1 MAFTSQSMPLSP
13 GTRFGPYEIAALI
26 GVGGMGEVYRAGD
39 TSLKRDVAIK
49 ILPEFFAT
57 TGDWLARFQ
66 REAEMLAA
74 LNHQNIAHVYGLERV
89 GTTTALVME
98 LVDGPTLADRIAQG
112 RVPLSEAL
120 TIARQIADALEA
132 AHERGIVHR
141 DLKPANIKLSAD
153 GTVKVLDF
161 GIAKALLPAFNVS
174 GPQTQVANTPTMTQL
189 GMILG
194 TAAYMSPEQARGKPV
209 DKRTDVWA
217 FGCVLYE
224 MLAGKPAFEGEDAT
238 TTIGRVLER
247 EADMEALPADV
258 PPVVRK
264 TLTACLQ
271 KDPKKRIRDIGD
283 VKLALDGAFE
293 THATPAHSAPGWRRT
308 PALAAA
314 FAVGAGVIALAAWRL
329 WPTSEARAVT
339 RLSMPISAPT
349 VAPLVAISPDG
360 ERVAYRDTTSGSIYV
375 RDLDAFDARPVA
387 GTNGPERRPPCFSP
401 DGTWI
406 AYGSGGGQ
414 LLKKAPISG
423 GAALTVAQNLD
434 NADVC
439 DWGDDGFIYFGT
451 NTGIMRASEAGGPAE
466 LVAAQN
472 TERGELLLE
481 RPHLLPGGG
490 QVLFSVMDKRGV
502 ESMSVDVVNLS
513 TRQRKTVLEAGGSAN
528 VVLGRDKAHA
538 YLVYGLGGALFVAP
552 FDLRRSEA
560 GPARPVASDVAS
572 LGARSSAVVSASGTL
587 AYLGGTNAALDSILI
602 AMDRDGTE
610 HALPESPHIYGEV
623 SISPDGRRVATAI
636 VDSQTAAAADL
647 WTYDL
652 DGERLT
658 RLTFGGIN
666 IGAVWTPDSQKL
678 IYFYADTLA
687 ATSHT
692 EVRSVPADNS
702 GPSNTV
708 INDGTWM
715 RGIAA
720 PSAISA
726 DGKTLLVN
734 NDSGS
739 PSGDVVVV
747 DLAEGA
753 SQTATSNAPRNFL
766 ATPFSEQSPAFSPNG
781 RFVAY
786 ASNESGQAEIYVV
799 PYPGPGGKSQVSR
812 GGGTLPRWNR
822 NGRELFYMNAGKLMS
837 VEVETA
843 ETFRALTPRAL
854 FTLPPLLQNR
864 GPPYDVMPDGQR
876 FLLLKS
882 TASSGATT
890 ELRFVVNWLD
900 EVERTAAPERR

>member
-1 MAFTSQSMPLSP
+1 MPLSP

-153 GTVKVLDF
+153 GAVKVLDF

-174 GPQTQVANTPTMTQL
+174 GPQQTQVANTPTMTQL

-224 MLAGKPAFEGEDAT
+224 MLAGKQAFEGEDAT

-258 PPVVRK
+258 PPAVRK
-264 TLTACLQ
+264 TLIACLQ

-293 THATPAHSAPGWRRT
+293 TRATPAHSAPAWRRT

-314 FAVGAGVIALAAWRL
+314 FAAGATVIAPAAWRL

-339 RLSMPISAPT
+339 RLSIPVSAPT
-349 VAPLVAISPDG
+349 TPPLVAISPDG
-360 ERVAYRDTTSGSIYV
+360 KRIAFRDTTSGSIYV
-375 RDLDAFDARPVA
+375 RDLDGFDARPVA
-387 GTNGPERRPPCFSP
+387 GTSGPEQIPPCFSP

-406 AYGSGGGQ
+406 AYSAGGRQ

-434 NADVC
+434 GADVC
-439 DWGDDGFIYFGT
+439 DWGDDGFIYFAA

-466 LVAAQN
+466 VVAARN
-472 TERGELLLE
+472 TERGEIALV
-481 RPHLLPGGG
+481 RPNLLPGGG
-490 QVLFSVMDKRGV
+490 QVLFSVADKRGI
-502 ESMSVDVVNLS
+502 ESMSLDVVNLS
-513 TRQRKTVLEAGGSAN
+513 TRQRKTVLEAAGSAN

-538 YLVYGLGGALFVAP
+538 YLVYGVGGALFVAP

-560 GPARPVASDVAS
+560 GAARPVVSDVAS
-572 LGARSSAVVSASGTL
+572 LGAWSSAAVSASGTL
-587 AYLGGTNAALDSILI
+587 AYLGSTNAVAGDAILI

-610 HALPESPHIYGEV
+610 HALPEPPHIYGEV

-636 VDSQTAAAADL
+636 VDAQSAATADL

-652 DGERLT
+652 DGDRLT
-658 RLTFGGIN
+658 RLTFDGTN
-666 IGAVWTPDSQKL
+666 IAAVWTPDGQRL
-678 IYFYADTLA
+678 IYLHTESLA
-687 ATSHT
+687 ASGHA
-692 EVRSVPADNS
+692 EVRSVPVDNS
-702 GPSNTV
+702 GPPTTV
-708 INDGTWM
+708 IDEGAWT
-715 RGIAA
+715 RGSAA
-720 PSAISA
+720 PIAISG
-726 DGKTLLVN
+726 DGKSLLAETTASNSDIVA
-734 NDSGS
+734 
-739 PSGDVVVV
+739 V

-753 SQTATSNAPRNFL
+753 PPTATSNAPRDFL
-766 ATPFSEQSPAFSPNG
+766 ATQFNEQWATFSPNG

-786 ASNESGQAEIYVV
+786 ASNESGQSEIYVV

-822 NGRELFYMNAGKLMS
+822 NGRELFYLNAGKLIS

-843 ETFRALTPRAL
+843 EGFRALTPRTL
-854 FTLPPLLQNR
+854 LTLPPLAQNR
-864 GPPYDVMPDGQR
+864 GWAYDVMPDGQR

-882 TASSGATT
+882 TAASGTKS
-890 ELRFVVNWLD
+890 ELRVVINWLD